1 MKNFTIVETMTD
13 RNLFATTFQSRR
25 FRKDS
30 WRAWRSFLA
39 GLFALPMTSEAEEI
53 FRRHTGRGAPTEPF
67 RESFVIVGRRGGKSL
82 VAALVA
88 TYLAAFRS
96 YDDVLVPGEVGTLM
110 VLAADRRQAQT
121 IFGYI
126 RGFFQTPMLRT
137 MVVSELKE
145 SLTLNNRVVIEIHT
159 CSYRTT
165 RGFTLVGVVADE
177 LAFWRTE
184 ESANPAGEVLAAL
197 RPGLATTAGL
207 LLGISSPYSKSG
219 ALYEAFRE
227 HYGKPNSPVLVWK
240 ATSREMNPTLNP
252 LVVQAALLRDRAAA
266 SSEYLGEFRDDIG
279 GFLSIEEIE
288 RVIARGR
295 TLLPYIEGQ
304 KYKAFCDPS
313 GGRNDSMVL
322 AIAHGEKNRAV
333 LDLVREVRAPF
344 SPEEA
349 VKEFSELL
357 KAYRVSEVRGDRYS
371 ASWVSEAFER
381 NRVRYLASDRSRSEI
396 YLEFLPA
403 LTSGQLEL
411 LDNDR
416 MKNQFAALERRT
428 GAARDMVDHPVGGAD
443 DVANACAGAV
453 VLALPS
459 TQGTLGVIEWLKG
472 IASGK
477 YPHPDHPSEH
487 AAFKKST
494 ERNQDGTI
502 PSAPQDGNCPQ
513 CKSTCVAKIGARRH
527 CNACGLDFGSLPEVA
542 RVTRADALAGHNP
555 RAQR

>member
-1 MKNFTIVETMTD
+1 M
-13 RNLFATTFQSRR
+13 
-25 FRKDS
+25 
-30 WRAWRSFLA
+30 
-39 GLFALPMTSEAEEI
+39 
-53 FRRHTGRGAPTEPF
+53 
-67 RESFVIVGRRGGKSL
+67 IVGRRGGKSI

-88 TYLAAFRS
+88 TYLAAFKS
-96 YDDVLVPGEVGTLM
+96 YEDVLAPGEVGTLM
-110 VLAADRRQAQT
+110 VLAADRRQART
-121 IFGYI
+121 MFGYI
-126 RGFFQTPMLRT
+126 KAFFSTPMLRS
-137 MVVSELKE
+137 MVVDELKE
-145 SLTLNNRVVIEIHT
+145 SLNLNNRVVIEVHT
-159 CSYRTT
+159 ASFKTV
-165 RGFTLVGVVADE
+165 RGFTLIGVIADE

-197 RPGLATTAGL
+197 RPGLSTTNGL

-227 HYGKPNSPVLVWK
+227 HYGKPNSPVLIWK
-240 ATSREMNPTLNP
+240 ATSREMNPTLSS

-288 RVIARGR
+288 RAVIRGR
-295 TLLPYIEGQ
+295 TLLPFIEGL

-322 AIAHGEKNRAV
+322 AIAHTEKDRAV
-333 LDLVREVRAPF
+333 LDLVREIRAPF
-344 SPEEA
+344 SPQQA
-349 VKEFSELL
+349 VSEFCELL
-357 KAYRVSEVRGDRYS
+357 RAYHVSEVRGDRYS

-381 NRVRYLASDRSRSEI
+381 NRVRYIASDRNRSEI

-403 LTSGQLEL
+403 LTSSQLEL

-428 GAARDMVDHPVGGAD
+428 GAARDMIDHPVGGAD

-459 TQGTLGVIEWLKG
+459 VQGVLGVIEYWKG

-477 YPHPDHPSEH
+477 YPNPLQVPNP
-487 AAFKKST
+487 ATAMKWT
-494 ERNQDGTI
+494 ESNDDGS
-502 PSAPQDGNCPQ
+502 PSAPQDGLCPE
-513 CKSTCVAKIGARRH
+513 CRSTCVVKLFARQH
-527 CNACGLDFGSLPEVA
+527 CNSCGIDFGLLPVVA
-542 RVTRADALAGHNP
+542 GVKRSDVLAGHYP
-555 RAQR
+555 VTRR